1 MGTQKPSFYTNGY
14 FNNSNSTYSQ
24 QDWNAPLAC
33 DEATEKELFH
43 SQPTGINFD
52 TYDDIPIETNGE
64 NTPAAIQ
71 SFSDC
76 NFHPVIMS
84 NIQLSKYE
92 KPTPVQKN
100 AIPIISA
107 KRDLMACAQT
117 GSGKTAAFLVPILNL
132 IYENGAVNNSQYINR
147 RKKWLPVALILAPT
161 RELALQIYD
170 EAKKVRFLALYFSRR
185 QISPSD

>member
-1 MGTQKPSFYTNGY
+1 MTSQKPYYNNGY
-14 FNNSNSTYSQ
+14 YNDNSTMPTRDFYSQ
-24 QDWNAPLAC
+24 QDWNVPLAC
-33 DEATEKELFH
+33 DEDVEKELFH

-64 NTPAAIQ
+64 NTPMAIQ

-84 NIQLSKYE
+84 NITLSKYE

-132 IYENGAVNNSQYINR
+132 IYENGSVNNSQYINKR
-147 RKKWLPVALILAPT
+147 RKWLPVALILAPT

-170 EAKKVRFLALYFSRR
+170 EAKKVGFVSAPLA
-185 QISPSD
+185 